1 MSRRDEGINKI
12 MTCLPLRNRTIF
24 VQAWCEMLW
33 RVFVV
38 TFSMQMMTQEYNWQA
53 AFHHRKYYSIPEIGL
68 ITENYLYTQST
79 WTSTSICNFLFYFCR
94 CQRNAE
100 VTGFNKRR
108 VTIFKLIN
116 CNGLSSV
123 SLVLPSGGVGTTKA
137 LSSTALL
144 GSVTSTLSPAD
155 TTSSLVF
162 PVEENNTGSM
172 NWS

>member
-1 MSRRDEGINKI
+1 M
-12 MTCLPLRNRTIF
+12 
-24 VQAWCEMLW
+24 
-33 RVFVV
+33 
-38 TFSMQMMTQEYNWQA
+38 
-53 AFHHRKYYSIPEIGL
+53 
-68 ITENYLYTQST
+68 
-79 WTSTSICNFLFYFCR
+79 
-94 CQRNAE
+94 
-100 VTGFNKRR
+100 TGFNKPC

-116 CNGLSSV
+116 CNGLSGV

-172 NWS
+172 NWSERSIKLETNKSHNHGLIYTYSNIIVVIDYKFIKTGPTGENRMHRSETILFSLHSLLPNLHKCILIPYITFIDMKNTR